1 MISTTP
7 LPTDRST
14 DSEHYGE
21 VEYLLRR
28 ADEET
33 VAAIRSI
40 DERVHASHAG
50 MAKSYSIKSRELIA
64 RLDDAAG

>member
-7 LPTDRST
+7 MQAENAADN
-14 DSEHYGE
+14 DHYGE

-28 ADEET
+28 AGEET
-33 VAAIRSI
+33 VAAIRSN

-64 RLDDAAG
+64 RLDDAD

>member
-7 LPTDRST
+7 LESGHAADN
-14 DSEHYGE
+14 DHYGE

-28 ADEET
+28 AGEET
-33 VAAIRSI
+33 VAAIRSN

-50 MAKSYSIKSRELIA
+50 MAKCYSIKSRELIA
-64 RLDDAAG
+64 RLDDAD

>member
-7 LPTDRST
+7 MLAANAADN
-14 DSEHYGE
+14 DHYGE

-28 ADEET
+28 AGEET
-33 VAAIRSI
+33 VAAIRSN

-50 MAKSYSIKSRELIA
+50 MAKCYSIKSRELIA
-64 RLDDAAG
+64 RLDDAD

>member
-7 LPTDRST
+7 MQAENAADN
-14 DSEHYGE
+14 DHYGE

-33 VAAIRSI
+33 VAAIRSN
-40 DERVHASHAG
+40 DERAHASHAG
-50 MAKSYSIKSRELIA
+50 MAKCYSIKSRELIA
-64 RLDDAAG
+64 RLDDAG

>member
-7 LPTDRST
+7 MQAANAADN
-14 DSEHYGE
+14 DHYGE

-28 ADEET
+28 AGEET
-33 VAAIRSI
+33 VAAIRSN

-64 RLDDAAG
+64 RLDDAD